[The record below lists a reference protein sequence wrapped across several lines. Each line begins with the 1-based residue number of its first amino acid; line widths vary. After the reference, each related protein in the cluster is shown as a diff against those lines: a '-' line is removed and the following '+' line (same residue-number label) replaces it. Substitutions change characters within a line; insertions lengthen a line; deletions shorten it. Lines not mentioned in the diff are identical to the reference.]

1 MEIELAINAAGLA
14 ISVFIG
20 RFAYAG
26 YAAIGSPNLLRLT
39 LAFISIAA
47 GFVLIMA
54 SLFLSSSAEQQ
65 AVNTAGLGAQA
76 VGYFFIAMSHGLKSS
91 FDFAPRL
98 GGGGGSSSSG
108 SGNPGSGGMAAA
120 LILVPLATAP
130 FVIPGNS
137 IEHLVRSI
145 SFILLVYVSIETM
158 ASYMQNMRSN
168 TLMIGS
174 GLGTLAVAEL
184 VAWYDFIFPGA
195 FYYPAMA
202 AKVAGFGLMFVPFS
216 KLGLAAAGLGNNTGG
231 RMDSKIG

>member
-1 MEIELAINAAGLA
+1 MEIELAINIAGLA
-14 ISVFIG
+14 VSVFIG

-39 LAFISIAA
+39 LAFVSISA
-47 GFVLIMA
+47 GFVLISTSM
-54 SLFLSSSAEQQ
+54 FLEGDYAR
-65 AVNTAGLGAQA
+65 TMHTTGLAAQA

-91 FDFAPRL
+91 FDFAPRQ
-98 GGGGGSSSSG
+98 G
-108 SGNPGSGGMAAA
+108 AA
-120 LILVPLATAP
+120 LLFVPLAAAP

-158 ASYMQNMRSN
+158 ASYMQTMRTN

-184 VAWYDFIFPGA
+184 IGWYDFIFPGA
-195 FYYPAMA
+195 FAFPAAMV
-202 AKVAGFGLMFVPFS
+202 KVAGFGLMAVPFS
-216 KLGLAAAGLGNNTGG
+216 KLGIG
-231 RMDSKIG
+231 RIEKVGD

>member
-1 MEIELAINAAGLA
+1 MEIELAINIAGLA

-20 RFAYAG
+20 RFAFSG

-39 LAFISIAA
+39 LAFVSISA
-47 GFVLIMA
+47 GFALIIG
-54 SLFLSSSAEQQ
+54 SLFLAGDD
-65 AVNTAGLGAQA
+65 AKALNTGGLAAQA

-91 FDFAPRL
+91 FDFAPKQ
-98 GGGGGSSSSG
+98 G
-108 SGNPGSGGMAAA
+108 AA
-120 LILVPLATAP
+120 LLLIPLATAT

-158 ASYMQNMRSN
+158 ASYMQTMRSN

-184 VAWYDFIFPGA
+184 IGWYDFIFPGA
-195 FYYPAMA
+195 FYYPAII
-202 AKVAGFGLMFVPFS
+202 AKVAGFGLMAIPFS
-216 KLGLAAAGLGNNTGG
+216 KLGLG
-231 RMDSKIG
+231 RIEKVGE